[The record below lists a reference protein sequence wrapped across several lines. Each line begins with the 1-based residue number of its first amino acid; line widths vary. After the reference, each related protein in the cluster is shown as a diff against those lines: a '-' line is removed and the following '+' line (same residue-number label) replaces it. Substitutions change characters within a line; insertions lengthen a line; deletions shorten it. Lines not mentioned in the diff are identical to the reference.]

1 MDMGTTTDLAKAPV
15 TAVLAALETDVEQGL
30 SPQEAKKRLAQ
41 WGPNALEEKKE
52 SQLAVFLG
60 FFWGPI
66 PWMIEAAALM
76 ALIVRDWGDFSIILA
91 LLIFNAALGF
101 FEEHQASN
109 ALAALKNA
117 LALKAKV
124 LRGGSW
130 NEIEAKNIVPGDIV
144 RIRLGDVVP
153 ADARLVSGAFLSVD
167 QAALTGESLPV
178 SKKTGDVIYS
188 GSIAKQG
195 EMGAV
200 VTETGGRTFFGR
212 TAKLVQAAGATSHF
226 QAAVMRIGDFLIV
239 IAAVLAVILTVVQLS
254 RGVDIL
260 RLAEFVL
267 ILLVASVPV
276 AMPAVL
282 SVTMALGAK
291 LLAREK
297 AIVSR
302 LEAIE
307 EMAGMEI
314 LCSDKTGTLTQNRLT
329 LGEISPWGDTN
340 PQQVLLAAALAS
352 KAEDQDPIDLA
363 VLAGIKD
370 KSVLRGYKQDAFLPF
385 DPVTKRTEATVEG
398 SDGSSLTVTKGAPQ
412 VVLAL
417 AKLGDEDLARAN
429 HIVDEFA
436 AKGFRTLGVA
446 QAESEGEW
454 RFLGFIPLYDPPR
467 VDSKETIKI
476 AGGYGVSVKMVTG
489 DDVAI
494 ARQIA
499 GDLGLGTG
507 IQPATALF
515 TGDVTKGEIPADVAA
530 RIESADGFA
539 RVFPEH
545 KYAIVKALQGRGKI
559 VGMTGDGVNDA
570 PALKQAD
577 IGVAV
582 SGATDAA
589 RAAAALILTAPG
601 LSTIIRGIEEA
612 RRIFERMMSYTLY
625 RIAMT
630 LDIMV
635 FIVLAT
641 IVYGFF
647 PLTAAMLIML
657 ALLDDIPIMT
667 IAFDHANVPPRPVRW
682 QMDRVLVISSVL
694 GAIAVLQSFG
704 LLYVGQTIF
713 HLEAGH
719 LQTLL
724 FLQLVVGGHLM
735 LFVTRGKEPFWRPLL
750 PGPILFWAI
759 VATQVFA
766 ALLCGFGLLVPKL
779 PWPLIGLV
787 WVYNLIWMF
796 IQDAVKL
803 AIYAE
808 LEQRAHHAAPW
819 LSWMKASLYPN
830 HAASAAVAD
839 HRAAAPAV
847 RPRRAHWSH
856 NLAMILGMIAAV
868 LLLGLTWWFAPAG
881 TSGLATEPSRRTS
894 TAPIAPRAA
903 GEEESASAP
912 VVTAKPR
919 PSTAPATPPAAKEAT
934 KAETPPLPAETE
946 ETAGPAPVPGE
957 VPTVKGKPGHEEV
970 EGPEPTAPLGQ
981 GELPSAP
988 PVAETPPE
996 TPPAVTQPTM
1006 PQPVPRPALNE
1017 ESSGARSTTEAAS
1030 PAIILT
1036 PIVQL
1041 GADISRAGA
1050 TRRWNRLKRTLP
1062 ALLGDREPII
1072 KRVAG
1077 SGRRPWRLRV
1087 GGFSDKEQA
1096 AAFCKEIR
1104 ARRFGCDVVTGQ

>member
-1 MDMGTTTDLAKAPV
+1 MGVTTDLSKAPV
-15 TAVLAALETDVEQGL
+15 TAVLTALGTDATRGL
-30 SPQEAKKRLAQ
+30 SPQEAEKRLAQ

-52 SQLAVFLG
+52 SQLALFLCY
-60 FFWGPI
+60 FWGPI

-76 ALIVRDWGDFSIILA
+76 ALIVRDWGDFTIILA

-124 LRGGSW
+124 LRGESW
-130 NEIEAKNIVPGDIV
+130 SEIEAKDIVPGDIV

-178 SKKTGDVIYS
+178 SKKPGDVIYS
-188 GSIAKQG
+188 GSIAKHG
-195 EMGAV
+195 EMEAV

-239 IAAVLAVILTVVQLS
+239 IAAVLAVVLAAVQLS

-276 AMPAVL
+276 AMPAVM

-302 LEAIE
+302 LESIE

-329 LGEISPWGDTN
+329 LGEISPWGQTD

-370 KSVLRGYKQDAFLPF
+370 PSGLRAYTPDAFLPF
-385 DPVTKRTEATVEG
+385 DPVTKRTEATVKG
-398 SDGSSLTVTKGAPQ
+398 SDESTLTVTKGAPQ
-412 VVLAL
+412 VVLEL
-417 AKLGDEDLARAN
+417 AKLGGEELAAAN

-446 QAESEGEW
+446 QAETAGDW

-467 VDSKETIKI
+467 VDSKETIKV
-476 AGGYGVSVKMVTG
+476 AEDYGVSVKMVTG
-489 DDVAI
+489 DDIAI

-507 IQPATALF
+507 IQLATDLF
-515 TGDVTKGEIPADVAA
+515 AGDVTKGEIPPGVAA
-530 RIESADGFA
+530 RIEAADGFA

-589 RAAAALILTAPG
+589 RAASALILTAPG

-625 RIAMT
+625 RVAMT

-667 IAFDHANVPPRPVRW
+667 IAFDKANVPPRPTRW

-694 GAIAVLQSFG
+694 GALAVMQSFG
-704 LLYVGQTIF
+704 LLYIGQTIL
-713 HLEAGH
+713 HLDPGH

-735 LFVTRGKEPFWRPLL
+735 LFVTRSKEPFWRPLL
-750 PGPILFWAI
+750 PGPLLFWAI

-779 PWPLIGLV
+779 SWPLVGLV
-787 WVYNLIWMF
+787 WTYNLIWMF

-803 AIYAE
+803 AIYGE
-808 LEQRAHHAAPW
+808 LEQRTCHATPW
-819 LSWMKASLYPN
+819 LSWMKAPLHRH
-830 HAASAAVAD
+830 HAAT
-839 HRAAAPAV
+839 AAAAGAIV
-847 RPRRAHWSH
+847 RPGAAPVARPTHAHWSH
-856 NLAMILGMIAAV
+856 IVTMILGMIAAV
-868 LLLGLTWWFAPAG
+868 LLLGSTWWFAPAG
-881 TSGLATEPSRRTS
+881 TSGLATEPAITS
-894 TAPIAPRAA
+894 PTR
-903 GEEESASAP
+903 GETPA
-912 VVTAKPR
+912 
-919 PSTAPATPPAAKEAT
+919 ATPPAAKET
-934 KAETPPLPAETE
+934 TTAETPPPPAAIET
-946 ETAGPAPVPGE
+946 TVAPAPAPGAAS
-957 VPTVKGKPGHEEV
+957 TVKGKTAREEV
-970 EGPEPTAPLGQ
+970 ESPEPTAPLGAK
-981 GELPSAP
+981 ESARAP
-988 PVAETPPE
+988 PVAEMPPA
-996 TPPAVTQPTM
+996 TPPAATEPTIA
-1006 PQPVPRPALNE
+1006 QPVPRPAPSDEN
-1017 ESSGARSTTEAAS
+1017 SGARSATEAEPAAREATTRQEAAS
-1030 PAIILT
+1030 PATIIA

-1041 GADISRAGA
+1041 GVDTSKTAA
-1050 TRRWNRLKRTLP
+1050 TRRWNRLKSTLP

-1072 KRVAG
+1072 RRVARG
-1077 SGRRPWRLRV
+1077 GRRPWRLRV
-1087 GGFSDKEQA
+1087 GGFSAEEQA